1 MAKGLEDKARRAVLE
16 IRQDV
21 KKIREAIW
29 DIGEKICYVLDK
41 RFDYASIPEG
51 IDYSNGS

>member
-41 RFDYASIPEG
+41 RFDYYSLPKG